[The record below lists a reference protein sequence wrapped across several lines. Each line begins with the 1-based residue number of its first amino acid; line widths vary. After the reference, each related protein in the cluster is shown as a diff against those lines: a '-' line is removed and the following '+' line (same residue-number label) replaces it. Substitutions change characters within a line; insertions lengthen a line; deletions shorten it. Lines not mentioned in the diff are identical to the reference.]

1 MMDDLQNKKD
11 GSKTLSFFKKSIKC
25 IIYISGLYLL
35 RNFYN
40 NYIDTTTYNNI
51 SFNEFEK
58 TIREGINSVVEL
70 PLKKVEIL
78 SDKALIYDSKSDKAN
93 IVHRIFFHNLFSFEQ
108 KIDKLLPYTKIT
120 NVYHVKEF
128 SLYNFIYNNIYYLI
142 LFYLLK
148 NLLFD
153 NKIYGD
159 FFKNDAKLVKE
170 KVNIKIKDVK
180 GLFETKDEVLEL
192 VNIMLDYEKYTKLG
206 TKIPSGILMEGPT
219 GNGKTLLAKAIANN
233 FNANFYYIS
242 GSSFIQTFVGLGT
255 KKVKDL
261 FIEARKNR
269 PAIIFID
276 EIDTIGKTR
285 SDRSNVNEEREN
297 TLNSLLVEMDG
308 FESNKGILIIG
319 ATNRVE
325 VLDKALLRP
334 GRFDRIVKFTLPN
347 KDERKDILNYY
358 LENKPMDDNFKL
370 NKDDNMDTLSVLTFG
385 FSGAELYNLCNEASI
400 KAGLENKET
409 LSYENIKDA
418 YEYIL
423 MGKEKKDTKLSI
435 KEKRIVAHH
444 EAGHALLSYKL
455 KNVDNPTKVTIIPHS
470 RGALGFSQSIPSKEK
485 YLYTKNELL
494 DQMKVLLG
502 GRVAEDLV
510 FNEITNGASDDISKL
525 NKLAYQYVNYFGMDD
540 EVRCFNTN
548 ENIKSDYASNK
559 IDIAIDKLINE
570 LEKEV
575 RIILTVNLERL
586 KQIAK
591 ILIEKETINF
601 EDIDKILKKNKSKY
615 INFS

>member
-1 MMDDLQNKKD
+1 
-11 GSKTLSFFKKSIKC
+11 
-25 IIYISGLYLL
+25 
-35 RNFYN
+35 
-40 NYIDTTTYNNI
+40 
-51 SFNEFEK
+51 
-58 TIREGINSVVEL
+58 
-70 PLKKVEIL
+70 
-78 SDKALIYDSKSDKAN
+78 
-93 IVHRIFFHNLFSFEQ
+93 
-108 KIDKLLPYTKIT
+108 
-120 NVYHVKEF
+120 
-128 SLYNFIYNNIYYLI
+128 
-142 LFYLLK
+142 
-148 NLLFD
+148 
-153 NKIYGD
+153 
-159 FFKNDAKLVKE
+159 
-170 KVNIKIKDVK
+170 
-180 GLFETKDEVLEL
+180 
-192 VNIMLDYEKYTKLG
+192 MLDYEKYTKLG
-206 TKIPSGILMEGPT
+206 TKVPSGILMEGPT

-285 SDRSNVNEEREN
+285 SARSNVNEEREN

-319 ATNRVE
+319 ATNRVD

-358 LENKPMDDNFKL
+358 LERKPMDDNFKL
-370 NKDDNMDTLSVLTFG
+370 NKDDNIEELSVLTFG
-385 FSGAELYNLCNEASI
+385 FSGAELFNLCNEASI

-409 LSYENIKDA
+409 ISYENIKDA

-435 KEKRIVAHH
+435 KEKQIVAHH

-455 KNVDNPTKVTIIPHS
+455 RNVDNPTKVTIIPHS
-470 RGALGFSQSIPSKEK
+470 KGALGYSQSIPSKEK

-502 GRVAEDLV
+502 GRVAEELV

-570 LEKEV
+570 IEKEV
-575 RIILTVNLERL
+575 RIILTVNLESL
-586 KQIAK
+586 KKIAK
-591 ILIEKETINF
+591 LLIEKETINF
-601 EDIDKILKKNKSKY
+601 EDIDKLIKKKKCKY